1 MPGLDERAA
10 VAIDW
15 LTERVLTALANDEPV
30 DPVALTLL
38 LRRYC
43 STDRADLAD
52 ALGPAL
58 ARAVERDPAPPG
70 SATSQPDHDA
80 YWLTLLVEA
89 SAVSD
94 DARLLDAAAALIAHL
109 RQRWGRSQSV
119 EPVALAIDACLF
131 AADLF
136 NPQELVPDAVDELER
151 IIGAGYRPG
160 AGLAHEASEPDGAR
174 GRLGDH
180 VRAAS
185 ALLTA
190 YERTGRLPYAML
202 AEELMQFARRTL
214 WDDKDG
220 GFYEQPGTDAKP
232 FALNCEAARALCR
245 LAALHRTPEY
255 AKAAVLAPDA
265 DYDGDAA
272 RTLTAIEPSYRN
284 YGANA
289 AIYAVALGEWLG
301 LR

>member
-15 LTERVLTALANDEPV
+15 ITERVLSALANDEAV
-30 DPVALTLL
+30 DPVALMLL

-58 ARAVERDPAPPG
+58 ARAVEREPAPPE
-70 SATSQPDHDA
+70 STTSQPDHDA

-94 DARLLDAAAALIAHL
+94 DARLRDAAAGLISHL
-109 RQRWGRSQSV
+109 RQRWGRSQAV
-119 EPVALAIDACLF
+119 EPVALSIDACLI
-131 AADLF
+131 ASDLVD
-136 NPQELVPDAVDELER
+136 PQELVPNAVDELER
-151 IIGAGYRPG
+151 IVGAGYRPG
-160 AGLAHEASEPDGAR
+160 AGLAHEVGEPNSAR

-185 ALLTA
+185 ALLSA

-202 AEELMQFARRTL
+202 AEELIQFARRTL
-214 WDDKDG
+214 WDEKDG
-220 GFYEQPGTDAKP
+220 GFYEQPDLDVKP

-255 AKAAVLAPDA
+255 AKAAVIAPDA
-265 DYDGDAA
+265 DYAGDAA
-272 RTLTAIEPSYRN
+272 RTLTAIEPSYRD
-284 YGANA
+284 YGANG